1 VEQEHGLKLWA
12 SGLWGAKTGALK
24 RIEKET
30 SISRKKLVKNAF
42 FQEKP
47 DIIFRVFTAFK
58 SEKIL
63 DLRIK
68 FG

>member
-1 VEQEHGLKLWA
+1 MGIRTL
-12 SGLWGAKTGALK
+12 GGGKTSALK

-47 DIIFRVFTAFK
+47 DYIFGVFCCCYTI
-58 SEKIL
+58 KIL
-63 DLRIK
+63 DISCK
-68 FG
+68 FS